1 MAAIPTQRVRMLATG
16 DVVTI
21 NEQDFDES
29 RYAVLSPEE
38 LAASFVVAPA
48 TSAPPAPVAPL
59 VAAPDG
65 TEVDLLQNGPTL
77 EEFVD
82 AGYSQE
88 LYPPSGYAAK
98 DTPGLEGYRALVAS
112 VTEVN
117 AEAAIALVEAAETA
131 RGLDR
136 FETVE
141 QAHPKHQ
148 GGRISVLRAISE
160 RRAALKAKG

>member
-1 MAAIPTQRVRMLATG
+1 MGALPTQRVRMLATG
-16 DVVTI
+16 EVVTI

-29 RYAVLSPEE
+29 RYAVLSREE
-38 LAASFVVAPA
+38 LAASFVVTPS
-48 TSAPPAPVAPL
+48 TSAPPAPVAP
-59 VAAPDG
+59 VAVATDG
-65 TEVDLLQNGPTL
+65 TEVELLQNGPTL

-88 LYPPSGYAAK
+88 LYPPDGYAAK
-98 DTPGLEGYRALVAS
+98 DSPGLAGYRALVAS

-117 AEAAIALVEAAETA
+117 AEAATALVEGAETE

-136 FETVE
+136 FEAVE
-141 QAHPKHQ
+141 QAHPKHP
-148 GGRISVLRAISE
+148 GGRISVIRAISE